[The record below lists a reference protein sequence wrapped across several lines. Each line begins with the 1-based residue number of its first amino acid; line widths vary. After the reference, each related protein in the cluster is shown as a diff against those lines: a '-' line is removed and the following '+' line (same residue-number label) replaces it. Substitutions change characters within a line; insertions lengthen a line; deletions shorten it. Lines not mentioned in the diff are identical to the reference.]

1 MKGFCCRDGQVV
13 LAEQETPLEVMML
26 WTSSDDNAR
35 HFRDHI
41 RWFNSQFSFTSL
53 YYSLDQETINLRKHP
68 IYTFRAHGQMYHN
81 ICGFSKQ
88 NGVDLSHL
96 ELYFYDDDPALE
108 HRFCKCR
115 MDQQQKDREV
125 ITMLVSI
132 LKGNPYSEGLKIM
145 GQLEDADDSYFFE
158 P

>member
-1 MKGFCCRDGQVV
+1 V

-53 YYSLDQETINLRKHP
+53 YCSLDQETINLRKHP

-88 NGVDLSHL
+88 NRVDLSHL
-96 ELYFYDDDPALE
+96 EL
-108 HRFCKCR
+108 
-115 MDQQQKDREV
+115 
-125 ITMLVSI
+125 
-132 LKGNPYSEGLKIM
+132 
-145 GQLEDADDSYFFE
+145 
-158 P
+158 